1 MTVNKKFIEKGI
13 RRNKMEE
20 FLNNSFDRAGYSHSE
35 IKRTPVRT
43 RIVIYADK
51 PGLVIGRG
59 GSKIKEVTRDLKNEF
74 DLDNPQLDVEE
85 IDKPELNAKIVAEEI
100 TNALEK
106 GVNHRKMGHIM
117 LRRIMESGAVGAEI
131 RISGK
136 LGSSRGR
143 TDRFVD
149 GYLKHC
155 GNSAKELVDRAQT
168 KAITPLGS
176 IGIKVKIMEEFPEG
190 TSLKLLQEEGIE
202 EESEEEDSPEET
214 EDESVEEKEEDEK
227 KNKEERE
234 EEDEKKDRY
243 ECPECGREFGSKRGL
258 SIHMSQKHPD
268 EEDD

>member
-20 FLNNSFDRAGYSHSE
+20 FLRNSFERAGYSHSE

-43 RIVIYADK
+43 RIVIHADK

-59 GSKIKEVTRDLKNEF
+59 GSKIKEVTRDLKKEF
-74 DLDNPQLDVEE
+74 DLENPQLDVEE
-85 IDKPELNAKIVAEEI
+85 IDKPELNSKIVAEEI

-106 GVNHRKMGHIM
+106 GVNHRKIGHIM

-155 GNSAKELVDRAQT
+155 GNSAKELVDKAQT

-176 IGIKVKIMEEFPEG
+176 IGIKVKIMEKFPEG
-190 TSLKLLQEEGIE
+190 TKMKLEEE
-202 EESEEEDSPEET
+202 EAEVEESEEEESAEGEE
-214 EDESVEEKEEDEK
+214 ESGNGEEEKEEQ
-227 KNKEERE
+227 E
-234 EEDEKKDRY
+234 EEENDRY
-243 ECPECGREFGSKRGL
+243 KCPECGREFGSKRGL
-258 SIHMSQKHPD
+258 SIHISQKHPD